1 MQPTIVE
8 CVTVE
13 SREFKPVK
21 TTFILPPIIGT
32 LVFAAI
38 ASVVIVVGAIAL
50 GVWPLAIFAV
60 APWVVI
66 VAPSVYNAFVAYR
79 KERYEIHADHLV
91 AHRGGMLSDGRT
103 ELDIRNIT
111 HVRLRLP
118 WLRYKFFKVGDV
130 RVESAGSAASEI
142 TFRSIIEPEAV
153 YEEVQQLMRDNGY
166 SLQRT
171 EELHMESPGPV
182 GALTVVGQRII
193 GAVFSTVFLF
203 FFVAGGV
210 AGLQQQSGILGTL
223 AALGGLGFGAF
234 VVISAVAGIVVT
246 YLDITRR
253 TYTVH
258 NDAVTYTEGFLTR
271 DNAFIP
277 YENIADAEVNRTV
290 VDQVLGLYDVKVS
303 CQGSGSEIFFRRLSN
318 GPALQEAIGT
328 LVASASKA
336 ARVKKE
342 AKKAEQA
349 NKVETEG
356 APDSG
361 VIGKPGAK
369 PPQSR
374 TLVEPED
381 AWTTTLRMNMMRTMI
396 PLLGIIWTGPAFLIA
411 AVAMAIKVS
420 KTTFTVGTDSMAS
433 TYAFLGAKHQ
443 EYAYDKVTGVQIT
456 RNPLDN
462 LFKTVT
468 VQIWSIGSSQPLV
481 LNNVLEDELDL
492 PALLR
497 QCGIPS
503 DDPVQGEL
511 DQSFGPKVW
520 LIQNVFG
527 LVFLGMMAFGC
538 LVLAIAVK
546 WLFLLLIPVLL
557 LLPIPAA
564 IAASVRTNR
573 QRLTFHAEHLE
584 AQTGIFFKQHIHV
597 RYDNVKKVESTRI
610 PLTDQGTFKVYVAGE
625 RVVQQQNQQNNAGG
639 GLKMPYTLQGLYI
652 EGIDAKVDAMDA
664 LMLGLIEPSQITG
677 VHEQG
682 DDVVS
687 TSHPAFANEV
697 VVLAIVGLF
706 FPPLWLLIPI
716 IIWQVKMRRYEVE
729 TDRVVVRSGILF
741 KSSVSVLYNR
751 IDSIQQNQGALG
763 KAFGNGRVTILTAGS
778 SMPDLVVAN
787 VPDYQE
793 VYATVREHYGQIE
806 K

>member
-1 MQPTIVE
+1 M
-8 CVTVE
+8 E

-32 LVFAAI
+32 LIFCAVL
-38 ASVVIVVGAIAL
+38 SVVIAVGSIASGAWFL
-50 GVWPLAIFAV
+50 IIFAA
-60 APWVVI
+60 APWLVI
-66 VAPSVYNAFVAYR
+66 VAPTTYNAFVAYR
-79 KERYEIHADHLV
+79 KERYEIHSDHLV

-142 TFRSIIEPEAV
+142 TFRSILEPEAV
-153 YEEVQQLMRDNGY
+153 YEEVQELMRQNGY
-166 SLQRT
+166 SLSRT
-171 EELHMESPGPV
+171 EELHMESPGPL
-182 GALTVVGQRII
+182 GAMTVVGQRII
-193 GAVFSTVFLF
+193 GAIASSIFLLF
-203 FFVAGGV
+203 FVGSGV
-210 AGLQQQSGILGTL
+210 AGLGSQSGILGSL
-223 AALGGLGFGAF
+223 AAVAAMAFGA
-234 VVISAVAGIVVT
+234 VVVLSAIAGIVVT

-277 YENIADAEVNRTV
+277 YENIADAAVNRTV

-303 CQGSGSEIFFRRLSN
+303 CQGSGSEIYFRRLSN
-318 GPALQEAIGT
+318 GPALQEAIAT
-328 LVASASKA
+328 LVASAGKA
-336 ARVKKE
+336 SRIKKE
-342 AKKAEQA
+342 SKKAEQA
-349 NKVETEG
+349 KKAETEG
-356 APDSG
+356 EPDSG

-374 TLVEPED
+374 TLVDPDE
-381 AWTTTLRMNMMRTMI
+381 AWTTTVRMNMMRTMV
-396 PLLGIIWTGPAFLIA
+396 PLLGIIWTGPGFLIA

-420 KTTFTVGTDSMAS
+420 KTTFTIGTDSMAS

-443 EYAYDKVTGVQIT
+443 EYAYDKVTGVQIN
-456 RNPLDN
+456 RNPLDT

-468 VQIWSIGSSQPLV
+468 VQIWSIGSPQPLV
-481 LNNVLEDELDL
+481 LSNIIEEELDL

-503 DDPVQGEL
+503 DDPVQGQL
-511 DQSFGPKVW
+511 KQSFGPKLW

-527 LVFLGMMAFGC
+527 LAFLAMLAFAC

-546 WLFLLLIPVLL
+546 WLFLLLIPILL

-564 IAASVRTNR
+564 VAASVRTGR
-573 QRLTFHAEHLE
+573 QSLTFHAEHME
-584 AQTGIFFKQHIHV
+584 AQTGIFFKQRIHV
-597 RYDNVKKVESTRI
+597 RYDNIKKVESTRI

-625 RVVQQQNQQNNAGG
+625 RIVQQQNQQNAGAG
-639 GLKMPYTLQGLYI
+639 GLKMPYSLQGLYI
-652 EGIDAKVDAMDA
+652 EGIDAKVDALDA
-664 LMLGLIEPSQITG
+664 LMLGLIEPNQIDG

-682 DDVVS
+682 DDVIS

-697 VVLAIVGLF
+697 VTLAIVGIF
-706 FPPLWLLIPI
+706 FPPLWMLIPL

>member
-1 MQPTIVE
+1 ME
-8 CVTVE
+8 CVTME

-21 TTFILPPIIGT
+21 TTFILPPIMGMLTFCAVLSLVIAVVAVASGT
-32 LVFAAI
+32 L
-38 ASVVIVVGAIAL
+38 
-50 GVWPLAIFAV
+50 PLLIFAGV
-60 APWVVI
+60 PWLII
-66 VAPSVYNAFVAYR
+66 VAPTTYNQFVAYR
-79 KERYEIHADHLV
+79 KERYEVHSDRLV

-118 WLRYKFFKVGDV
+118 WLRHKFFKVGDV
-130 RVESAGSAASEI
+130 RVESAGSSASEI
-142 TFRSIIEPEAV
+142 TFRSILEPEAV
-153 YEEVQQLMRDNGY
+153 YEEVQELMRQNGY
-166 SLQRT
+166 SLKRT
-171 EELHMESPGPV
+171 EELHMESPGTV

-193 GAVFSTVFLF
+193 GGIASIFFLLF
-203 FFVAGGV
+203 FIGSGV
-210 AGLQQQSGILGTL
+210 VGLQSQSGILGIL
-223 AALGGLGFGAF
+223 AAVAGLAFGSLM
-234 VVISAVAGIVVT
+234 VISAIAGIVVT

-277 YENIADAEVNRTV
+277 YENIADAATNRTV

-303 CQGSGSEIFFRRLSN
+303 CQGSGSEIYFRRLSN
-318 GPALQEAIGT
+318 GPALQEAIAT
-328 LVASASKA
+328 LVASAGNA
-336 ARVKKE
+336 ARVKK
-342 AKKAEQA
+342 KTQKATLAEKA
-349 NKVETEG
+349 ETEG

-361 VIGKPGAK
+361 IIGKPGAK

-374 TLVEPED
+374 TLVDPDE
-381 AWTTTLRMNMMRTMI
+381 AWTTTFNMNMMRTLV
-396 PLLGIIWTGPAFLIA
+396 PLLSIIWTGPAFLIA

-420 KTTFTVGTDSMAS
+420 KTTFTIGTDSMAS

-456 RNPLDN
+456 RNPLDT

-468 VQIWSIGSSQPLV
+468 VQIWSIGSPQPLV
-481 LNNVLEDELDL
+481 LSNIIEEELDL

-503 DDPVQGEL
+503 DEPVQGEL
-511 DQSFGPKVW
+511 KQSLGPTVW

-527 LVFLGMMAFGC
+527 LVFLG
-538 LVLAIAVK
+538 VLAFVCLILAVAVK
-546 WLFLLLIPVLL
+546 WPFLLLIPVLL

-564 IAASVRTNR
+564 IAAAVRTGR
-573 QRLTFHAEHLE
+573 QRLTFHAEHME
-584 AQTGIFFKQHIHV
+584 AQTGIFFRQHIHV
-597 RYDNVKKVESTRI
+597 RYDNIKKVESTRI
-610 PLTDQGTFKVYVAGE
+610 PLTEQGTFKVYVAGE
-625 RVVQQQNQQNNAGG
+625 RLIQQQNQQNNAAG

-652 EGIDAKVDAMDA
+652 QGIDAKVDAMDA
-664 LMLGLIEPSQITG
+664 LMLGLIEPAEIDG

-682 DDVVS
+682 DDIIT
-687 TSHPAFANEV
+687 TSHPAFANDV
-697 VVLAIVGLF
+697 VVLVIIGILF
-706 FPPLWLLIPI
+706 FPLLVLVPI
-716 IIWQVKMRRYEVE
+716 TIWQVKMRRYEIE

-741 KSSVSVLYNR
+741 KSSMSVLYNR

-793 VYATVREHYGQIE
+793 VYDTVREYYGRVGR
-806 K
+806 